1 MVVKE
6 HEEGVAAYSMAS
18 IIFAP
23 FFTEEGST
31 MFDHILVPVDLR
43 HKDQM
48 EKALTCAADLAK
60 HYSADIHILG
70 VTSAAPSEVA
80 HNMSEFQEKLNA
92 FAEEQSAAKG
102 ASFEAKAVV
111 SHDPA
116 IDLGEVLVDQTKA
129 HNIDLVVMASHVPH
143 IGDYILQSNAG
154 HLASHT
160 GASVFIVR

>member
-1 MVVKE
+1 
-6 HEEGVAAYSMAS
+6 
-18 IIFAP
+18 
-23 FFTEEGST
+23 

-43 HKDQM
+43 HRDHM

-60 HYSADIHILG
+60 HYGADVHLLA

-80 HNMSEFQEKLNA
+80 HNIKEFQNKLDA
-92 FAEEQSAAKG
+92 FAQEQSAAKG
-102 ASFEAKAVV
+102 ANFEAKAVV

-116 IDLGEVLVDQTKA
+116 ADLGEVLVDQTKA

-143 IGDYILQSNAG
+143 IGDYIVQSNAG